1 MASTRL
7 TDGAPGALE
16 TLPRVG
22 PVEPPAD
29 QEGGQG
35 AHASAGTEATDGTG
49 VRVPLGQRVVVLG
62 DLLLPA
68 EATPSSLAL
77 AADIALTLDHW
88 EGPGLV
94 VVCGDLASR
103 CPLASGAGRLE
114 VTLAAHPEL
123 VDAVE
128 RFAAAP
134 DRRVILVAPP
144 ADAAGHDGAERAE
157 RADASRALARHGIE
171 TAESLD
177 LRLETA
183 AGARRVVVRA
193 GGPPPGAADLAGAGD
208 VGERPWLAGIDR
220 LEDPLAAKRFVTS
233 RTLYRRLGHY
243 LWVPPIVAVVVAV
256 VLRWALVYRGVSR
269 LVRHGAG
276 RRVLVHAYTASWP
289 HRVLFTLGVIVAIE
303 LALAVV
309 VAITS
314 RRSWRAHVGGDL
326 PGAAPARDPAHGA
339 VAGAGDRTADDRRLD
354 DARELLAT
362 GATGLVVGGALAAE
376 LAHLGAGFF
385 ACPGGTTELVRE
397 HRGRLGLPPVFLHH
411 RQASWI
417 ELETGADLHVRLMLD
432 DVDLPSSTMLERLS
446 TGYRVVKGY
455 KPAADLHPTM
465 VASWP
470 RGSSWPPAPAVAA
483 DRLRT
488 RLVRRIAASA
498 LLVTALVDLLVA
510 VRPPLHANL
519 ALVEQVLPL
528 GVAQA
533 AGALVALAGIGLMML
548 ARGVLRGQR
557 RSWLVSVGLLATTL
571 VLHLARGASVLGL
584 VVTAAVLALLLVERQ
599 RFGAASDQGSLRT
612 AAVTLV
618 AGGVAAVA
626 AATLGIEVTHR
637 VGRIALPPFLEVV
650 GAAAERLVGLKTV
663 ALPDPADDW
672 VSPAMLA
679 VGITLVVVALFLLT
693 RPVVDRRLSSVR
705 AVTARRAAELRARD
719 IVRRHGS
726 GTLDYF
732 ALRDDKQW
740 FFHRD
745 SMVAYA
751 VYGGVCLVSPDP
763 IGPVSERLG
772 VWDAFRRHCDRHG
785 WAVAVM
791 AAAEEWL
798 PIYRGTGMHHV
809 YIGDEAVVDVQRFSL
824 EGGKMK
830 GLRQAV
836 NRVRRYGYRV
846 RFLDPS
852 QVDPDTGAPLLDLMG
867 RKRRGEHERGFS
879 MMLGR
884 LFDRR
889 DTGLL
894 LAVVDGPD
902 GQPAAMCQFVPS
914 PAIRGYSLD
923 LMRRDP
929 GDHPNGLLDF
939 ALCSTIEHL
948 RVRGMRGLS
957 LNFAAMRS
965 TLEGDAGD
973 GLAQRVERW
982 ALRRMSGV
990 LQIESLWRFN
1000 AKYEPSWLPRYIV
1013 YDSPEQFAPT
1023 VVTILRAESL
1033 SEVPVIGRFLTPSA
1047 NRRTG
1052 PPLAGVED
1060 RPTPPKG
1067 AEKGERR

>member
-1 MASTRL
+1 M
-7 TDGAPGALE
+7 
-16 TLPRVG
+16 
-22 PVEPPAD
+22 
-29 QEGGQG
+29 
-35 AHASAGTEATDGTG
+35 
-49 VRVPLGQRVVVLG
+49 
-62 DLLLPA
+62 
-68 EATPSSLAL
+68 
-77 AADIALTLDHW
+77 
-88 EGPGLV
+88 
-94 VVCGDLASR
+94 
-103 CPLASGAGRLE
+103 
-114 VTLAAHPEL
+114 
-123 VDAVE
+123 
-128 RFAAAP
+128 
-134 DRRVILVAPP
+134 
-144 ADAAGHDGAERAE
+144 
-157 RADASRALARHGIE
+157 E
-171 TAESLD
+171 TAESLE
-177 LRLETA
+177 LALETA
-183 AGARRVVVRA
+183 AGTRRVVVQA
-193 GGPPPGAADLAGAGD
+193 GVAPPGAADLAESGD
-208 VGERPWLAGIDR
+208 VGQQPWLAGIDR
-220 LEDPLAAKRFVTS
+220 LEDPGAGRRFVTS
-233 RTLYRRLGHY
+233 RTLYRRLGRY
-243 LWVPPIVAVVVAV
+243 LWVPPLAAVLVALVIR
-256 VLRWALVYRGVSR
+256 LALVYRGVAH
-269 LVRHGAG
+269 LVRQGAG

-289 HRVLFTLGVIVAIE
+289 HRVLVTLGVIVVIE
-303 LALAVV
+303 LALALVV
-309 VAITS
+309 MVTS
-314 RRSWRAHVGGDL
+314 RRSWRVHAGGDHRHGEPEGGAGGVGG
-326 PGAAPARDPAHGA
+326 
-339 VAGAGDRTADDRRLD
+339 GDDGRLD
-354 DARELLAT
+354 LARQLLAT
-362 GATGLVVGGALAAE
+362 GVTGLVVGGALAAE
-376 LAHLGAGFF
+376 LAHLGSGFF

-411 RQASWI
+411 RQAGWM
-417 ELETGADLHVRLMLD
+417 ELETGADLHVRLMLA
-432 DVDLPSSTMLERLS
+432 DVDLPSSTMLERIS

-488 RLVRRIAASA
+488 RRVRRVAASA

-519 ALVEQVLPL
+519 RLVEQVLPL
-528 GVAQA
+528 GVAQT

-548 ARGVLRGQR
+548 ARGVLHGQR
-557 RSWLVSVGLLATTL
+557 RSWLVAVGLLSATL
-571 VLHLARGASVLGL
+571 VLHLARGASVVGL
-584 VVTAAVLALLLVERQ
+584 VVTAAVLALLVVERQ
-599 RFGAASDQGSLRT
+599 RFGAASDQGSLRS
-612 AAVTLV
+612 AAITLV

-626 AATLGIEVTHR
+626 AAVVGIEVTHHVKR
-637 VGRIALPPFLEVV
+637 VALPPFLEVL
-650 GAAAERLVGLKTV
+650 GAAAERLAGLKTV
-663 ALPDPADDW
+663 PLPDPVDDW
-672 VSPAMLA
+672 VSPSMLA
-679 VGITLVVVALFLLT
+679 VGITLVVVALFILT

-719 IVRRHGS
+719 IVRRHGL

-772 VWDAFRRHCDRHG
+772 IWDAFRRHCDRHG

-798 PIYRGTGMHHV
+798 PIYRDAGMHHL
-809 YIGDEAVVDVQRFSL
+809 YIGDEAVVDVQEFSL

-836 NRVRRYGYRV
+836 NRVKRYGYTV

-852 QVDPDTGAPLLDLMG
+852 QVDPATGAPLVDLMG
-867 RKRRGEHERGFS
+867 RNRRGEHERGFS

-884 LFDRR
+884 LFDPR
-889 DTGLL
+889 DTDLL
-894 LAVVDGPD
+894 LVVVDDPSGEPV
-902 GQPAAMCQFVPS
+902 AMCQFVPS

-929 GDHPNGLLDF
+929 GEHPNGLLDF

-948 RVRGMRGLS
+948 RDRGMRGLS

-965 TLEGDAGD
+965 TLEGETGD

-1013 YDSPEQFAPT
+1013 YDSPEHFAPT
-1023 VVTILRAESL
+1023 VVAILRAESL
-1033 SEVPVIGRFLTPSA
+1033 SEVPVIGRFFTPA
-1047 NRRTG
+1047 AHRRSG
-1052 PPLAGVED
+1052 PPLAIPAASPPSPATAGEGRRGRLSEGPGEGPGVPGATTE
-1060 RPTPPKG
+1060 KG
-1067 AEKGERR
+1067 ASG